1 MKPLLAIAVFFACGA
16 ALAEQELPVY
26 PGTVHTRIGNDLV
39 ISGEYYRIAYF
50 TTPDPM
56 KKVAR
61 YFNDEWTRQGYPTT
75 LDGNFT
81 DEGVVSAFY
90 TREGLVRSVVLT
102 LHEGKTVGF
111 SVLKDLWVTKPV
123 PPSPALVT
131 LEGALMAQDL
141 ASRDDPGAAQNR
153 SLLVETDLTTARD
166 QLHQKLQAAGY
177 ALVRETGTKAQG
189 RSQRVLE
196 YSRGKEQ
203 LVAVVAEVDPTLTA
217 VTQTWIGSDRPD
229 AFPNNLA
236 VQKSK
241 KAHEAAQAKVKP

>member
-1 MKPLLAIAVFFACGA
+1 VKPLLATVLCLACDA

-26 PGTVHTRIGNDLV
+26 PGTTHTRIGNDLI

-50 TTPDPM
+50 TTDDPM
-56 KKVAR
+56 KKVGK
-61 YFNDEWTRQGYPTT
+61 YFKDEWTKQGYPTT

-102 LHEGKTVGF
+102 RHEGKTIGF
-111 SVLKDLWVTKPV
+111 TVLKDLWVTKPQ
-123 PPSPALVT
+123 PPSPSLVT
-131 LEGALMAQDL
+131 LEGALLAQDL
-141 ASRDDPGAAQNR
+141 AARDDPGAAQNR
-153 SLLVETDLTTARD
+153 SMLVENDVGKARD
-166 QLHQKLQAAGY
+166 RLNQKLQATGY
-177 ALVRETGTKAQG
+177 TLIRETGAKTEG
-189 RSQRVLE
+189 RQQLVLE

-203 LVAVVAEVDPTLTA
+203 LVAVLAEVDPSLTA

-236 VQKSK
+236 VKKSRER
-241 KAHEAAQAKVKP
+241 HEAKSMAVKP